1 MIRSILVVCIGN
13 TCRSPMAQGL
23 LRHALPGC
31 TVSSAGLAPLEG
43 AAADPHTV
51 RLLEEDGLDLSGHR
65 ARTVDEDMINGA
77 DLVLV
82 MDTEQREA
90 LERQYPQARGKVYR
104 LCEFMHADVPDPYGC
119 SQNMFRIVL
128 GLIRQGVDSW
138 SVRIRAIA
146 QDHCHGEVA

>member
-13 TCRSPMAQGL
+13 TCRSPMAQYL
-23 LRHALPGC
+23 LRNALPGC
-31 TVSSAGLAPLEG
+31 AIASAGLAPLAG

-51 RLLEEDGLDLSGHR
+51 RLLAEEGLDLSAHR
-65 ARTVDEDMINGA
+65 ARVLDGNMVNSA

-90 LERQYPQARGKVYR
+90 LERQFPQARGKIYR
-104 LCEFMHADVPDPYGC
+104 LCEFMHADVPDPHGC

-128 GLIRQGVDSW
+128 GLVRQGVDTW
-138 SVRIRAIA
+138 SERIRTLAR
-146 QDHCHGEVA
+146 DPYHGEVA